1 MRRTLPH
8 KALGKIVQEDRDK
21 KHMSIRDYAHS
32 AGIKDHTLVLRLESG
47 QDVRLSAYLK
57 LAKKH
62 GLPLEALE
70 VTA

>member
-8 KALGKIVQEDRDK
+8 KALGKLVQADRQK
-21 KHMSIRDYAHS
+21 KFMSIRDYAHS
-32 AGIKDHTLVLRLESG
+32 AGIKDHTLVLRLEDG

-62 GLPLEALE
+62 GLPMEAVE
-70 VTA
+70 TV